1 MRFTRGGKLM
11 SRIKERVFLMLL
23 LSIQRARSPS
33 LLAKPTHT
41 QRKRNVKRT
50 HTSAVKSAHQE
61 QERPARKKRK
71 SVDDGGGG
79 LTTRHQQQNKREEA
93 EETSEKNDEI
103 WLSYV
108 AV

>member
-11 SRIKERVFLMLL
+11 SRIKERVFFNVVIIN
-23 LSIQRARSPS
+23 SARAP
-33 LLAKPTHT
+33 AKSARVTHT
-41 QRKRNVKRT
+41 HAEKKNVKRT

-61 QERPARKKRK
+61 QERPAEKRK

>member
-1 MRFTRGGKLM
+1 M

-41 QRKRNVKRT
+41 QIKRNVKRT

-61 QERPARKKRK
+61 QERPAEKRK